1 MDFRSVARLGILLA
15 LAAGVQ
21 AREEPAVFKTAQ
33 AKAHYE
39 KALAFED
46 KGLWSPAILE
56 LNQAREL
63 EPLNPSVLV
72 ELGIA
77 HGERKEWKPAL
88 ASLRKAVAVA
98 PTSARAHYNLALTL
112 DRADPGRGPGISEYW
127 KTLQLDPSHVDAL
140 MNLAVDIGDRNA
152 AEAKPLFER
161 AVKIAP
167 RNARLH
173 MNFAVLLN
181 RQAEESA
188 SSAEFLEA
196 IRCDPSLL
204 EARRQFISLLISQQQ
219 WGQAIEQCREIL
231 KREPDDAATHY
242 TLSRALIHNQ
252 NDVEG
257 KQELEK
263 SQELRK
269 RHQKEE
275 EALALQ
281 REGVR
286 LLRAGQIQDALKSL
300 ESALNL
306 DPSAGNHM
314 YFGLALGD
322 SGDIAGAIREL
333 TAAVT
338 LDPRDARVHLNL
350 GSVFLQNGQESAAL
364 SEFERALEIDPW
376 LAEAHNNLGMILAK
390 NGEFDKAVKHFRLA
404 TDLDPEYV
412 EAEFNLGLGLRNLN
426 RVDDALKAFRRAAA
440 LAPDSAQ
447 AQYALGMTLR
457 DKGDA
462 AGAKVALDRAAALSR
477 QSK

>member
-1 MDFRSVARLGILLA
+1 MALA
-15 LAAGVQ
+15 LAAGMQ
-21 AREEPAVFKTAQ
+21 AKDDPVVFKTAQ
-33 AKAHYE
+33 ARAHYE
-39 KALAFED
+39 KAVAFGD

-56 LNQAREL
+56 LNQAHEL

-77 HGERKEWKPAL
+77 HGERKEWNLAL
-88 ASLRKAVAVA
+88 VSLRKAVAVA

-112 DRADPGRGPGISEYW
+112 DRADPGSSPGIGEYR
-127 KTLQLDPSHVDAL
+127 KTLKLDPSHVDAL

-167 RNARLH
+167 DNARLH
-173 MNFAVLLN
+173 MNFALLLN

-188 SSAEFLEA
+188 SAAEFLEA
-196 IRCDPSLL
+196 IRCDPDLL
-204 EARRQFISLLISQQQ
+204 EARRQFISLLASQQQ
-219 WGQAIEQCREIL
+219 WSQVIEQCREIL
-231 KREPDDAATHY
+231 KREPADAATHY

-252 NDVEG
+252 NDAEG
-257 KQELEK
+257 KQELDK

-269 RHQKEE
+269 RDQEQQ

-286 LLRAGQIQDALKSL
+286 LLRAGQIRDALKSL
-300 ESALNL
+300 ESALKL

-314 YFGLALGD
+314 YFGLALAD
-322 SGDIAGAIREL
+322 SGDISGAIREL
-333 TAAVT
+333 IAALT
-338 LDPRDARVHLNL
+338 LDPRDARAHLNL
-350 GSVFLQNGQESAAL
+350 GSVYLQNEQESAART
-364 SEFERALEIDPW
+364 EFEKALEIDPW
-376 LAEAHNNLGMILAK
+376 FAEAHNNLGMILAK
-390 NGEFDKAVKHFRLA
+390 NGQFDEAVTHFRLA
-404 TDLDPEYV
+404 TDLDPQYV

-440 LAPDSAQ
+440 LAPGSAQ